1 MSSAQLP
8 LHSGAFDRTRDHWWW
23 REGWG
28 PGRRYLTW
36 HLTFETATALHETAQ
51 RAAGFLRPLP
61 GVDVVPVEWLHLT
74 MTGVGFA
81 DEIDPP
87 ARRAI
92 ADAGF
97 EAASGISFAP
107 LVFDR
112 LFLYQEGLCLSAT
125 SPALQVLKARQ
136 VEGVRRAGGQA
147 ADAAEAFH
155 PHVSLAYFSGEI
167 DESALRDALDR
178 AAIGPVTVSSPRL
191 SLLEIG
197 RDAHVYTWRVLGQRV
212 LTDWKASVR
221 PRREEQ

>member
-1 MSSAQLP
+1 MSSARLP
-8 LHSGAFDRTRDHWWW
+8 LHRGAFDRTRDHWWW

-36 HLTFETATALHETAQ
+36 HLTFETATALHETAE
-51 RAAGFLRPLP
+51 RAAGFLRRLP

-81 DEIDPP
+81 DELDPP
-87 ARRAI
+87 ARKAV

-97 EAASGISFAP
+97 EAASGIPLAP

-125 SPALQVLKARQ
+125 SPALQELKARQ
-136 VEGVRRAGGQA
+136 VEAVRRAGGQA
-147 ADAAEAFH
+147 AAAEVFH
-155 PHVSLAYFSGEI
+155 PHVSLAYFSSEI
-167 DESALRDALDR
+167 DESALDDALER
-178 AAIGPVTVSSPRL
+178 AAIGQVSVSSPRL

-197 RDAHVYTWRVLGQRV
+197 RDEHVYTWRVLAQRV
-212 LTDWKASVR
+212 LTDWKASGR
-221 PRREEQ
+221 PRREAQ